1 MTATLTPPLE
11 RVQLSGISWQTY
23 EALLTELSR
32 DRRLRLTYN
41 RGNLEIMVPSPEH
54 ERYKKVM
61 GRFVETMAEELDIQI
76 EPFGSTTFKRLGI
89 SGAEPDECFY
99 VRNINLI
106 RSKKSLD
113 PEKDPGPDL
122 VVEIDI
128 TSSSSDRLDV
138 YKDLGVAEVWIYD
151 GKSFQIKQLQ
161 NQEYIS
167 SPQSNIFSNL
177 PLLEISKFL
186 EKVGEMDYLELVK
199 AFRKWVRSQ
208 IDRQ

>member
-1 MTATLTPPLE
+1 M
-11 RVQLSGISWQTY
+11 
-23 EALLTELSR
+23 
-32 DRRLRLTYN
+32 
-41 RGNLEIMVPSPEH
+41 
-54 ERYKKVM
+54 
-61 GRFVETMAEELDIQI
+61 
-76 EPFGSTTFKRLGI
+76 
-89 SGAEPDECFY
+89 
-99 VRNINLI
+99 
-106 RSKKSLD
+106 
-113 PEKDPGPDL
+113 
-122 VVEIDI
+122 VEIDI
-128 TSSSSDRLDV
+128 TSSSSDRLAV